1 MNIRDIR
8 EALAA
13 ALEAQNFRVYDVL
26 PRDAQLPCAAV
37 AWPDEVLYHQ
47 TGADG
52 SDLTVT
58 VTVAVSSSDF
68 ERAQRDIDGHMSTP
82 GFGAAIEAHVT
93 NAWETAVVTTANNI
107 RQLGQPAALA
117 VDFTINVYAP

>member
-1 MNIRDIR
+1 MRIRDIR
-8 EALAA
+8 EALAE
-13 ALEAQNFRVYDVL
+13 ALEGLGYRVYDVL

-37 AWPDEVLYHQ
+37 AWPDEVLYHR

-52 SDLTVT
+52 SDLTLT

-68 ERAQRDIDGHMSTP
+68 ERAQRDIDDAMSTP
-82 GFGAAIEAHVT
+82 GFGAAIEAFT
-93 NAWETAVVTTANNI
+93 TTAWETAVVTSASNI

-117 VDFTINVYAP
+117 ADFTIDIYAP